1 MLGTSSGMPC
11 HLKFRG
17 RGCTRVRC
25 FTKHNPECAA
35 QAFVEAVHAGDI
47 FWHAMPFNTQ
57 VEMFDGP
64 LLQYAVEMTHELDAK
79 FGQKPKHTM
88 SQVVPAPAHQAT
100 TIWWGPKVLARKDAL
115 LVLRHP
121 SAPAGTILRVSN
133 LVQGFRVN
141 MLPLSVALHPEDRH
155 KACGDYGRGR

>member
-1 MLGTSSGMPC
+1 M
-11 HLKFRG
+11 
-17 RGCTRVRC
+17 RVRGS
-25 FTKHNPECAA
+25 TKQDPTCAV

-88 SQVVPAPAHQAT
+88 SQVRFCT
-100 TIWWGPKVLARKDAL
+100 STFDYLARSQS
-115 LVLRHP
+115 P
-121 SAPAGTILRVSN
+121 
-133 LVQGFRVN
+133 
-141 MLPLSVALHPEDRH
+141 
-155 KACGDYGRGR
+155 GR